1 MFPEYKNSVG
11 EDIFV
16 FMAAI
21 HFFLLELCYLSIP
34 CNAFIA
40 CYNFFFITYFISYFI
55 LTFPLIVSLNSVNYI
70 VCIQPWW
77 LSGIMNSKFK

>member
-11 EDIFV
+11 EEIFV

-40 CYNFFFITYFISYFI
+40 CYNYLFHYYLFNFVFYFNFSSHCF
-55 LTFPLIVSLNSVNYI
+55 S
-70 VCIQPWW
+70 
-77 LSGIMNSKFK
+77 